1 MVTLLI
7 VFALIIF
14 TSVFLNKLSSK
25 LGVPVLLLFL
35 LAGFLLGWNYDISSD
50 IGMSKIVEAVC
61 TVALIFI
68 MFYGGF
74 GTRWASAKPVAVEAG
89 LLASVGVFLT
99 AGLTGVFCHFALG
112 WTWVKS
118 LLLGAVLSSTDAAS
132 VFSILRTR
140 RLGLKNNTA
149 PMVEMESGSNDPCA
163 YMVTVLMLA
172 VLNAVD
178 PDSTTKVGA
187 WFAIRTVF
195 SQLVFGAACGIL
207 IAQGAAWL
215 LKRFINASDGF
226 GSLYILAVAV
236 AAYAIPAAI
245 GGNGYLSTY
254 IVGIILG
261 NTQFEGH
268 KPLVAFFDGVT
279 SLMQIL
285 IFFLLGMMADATK
298 LPAAILPALAV
309 FAFMLL
315 IGRPAAVFSIL
326 SPFKKYKAN
335 QQAFISF
342 VGLRG
347 ASSIVFAI
355 MTITSVLP
363 GAKALLDSTGADIFS
378 VVFCVVIISISVQG
392 TLIPFAAKK
401 MNMID
406 EEANVMTTFSDFT
419 EQSEATFGRFEVTEG
434 SPWAGRCTKQMTLP
448 DGMVLVLLRRNGET
462 MVPKGHTVFEP
473 GDEIIYCTF
482 GYNTDT
488 QMHLLRDVVEPN
500 SRWLGKTIKEYPYKQ
515 GMVFVMIER
524 NGKSIIPAADG
535 STQFCA
541 GDVLY
546 IYKQDI

>member
-1 MVTLLI
+1 MVTFLI
-7 VFALIIF
+7 VIGAILL
-14 TSVFLNKLSSK
+14 TSVFLNKLSSR

-35 LAGFLLGWNYDISSD
+35 LAGFLLGLDTDISNS
-50 IGMSKIVEAVC
+50 MELSKMVEAIC

-99 AGLTGVFCHFALG
+99 AGLTGVFCHFVLG
-112 WTWVKS
+112 WTWIKS
-118 LLLGAVLSSTDAAS
+118 MLLGAVLSSTDAAS

-172 VLNAVD
+172 ILNAAD
-178 PDSTTKVGA
+178 PASTTNVGV
-187 WFAIRTVF
+187 WFAIRTIF

-207 IAQGAAWL
+207 IAQGAAFL
-215 LKRFINASDGF
+215 LKRYMNATDGF
-226 GSLYILAVAV
+226 GSLYILAIAILS
-236 AAYAIPAAI
+236 YAIPNLI

-261 NTQFEGH
+261 NTQLEGR
-268 KPLVAFFDGVT
+268 KPLVGFFDGVT

-285 IFFLLGMMADATK
+285 IFFLLGMMADASK

-309 FAFMLL
+309 FAFML
-315 IGRPAAVFSIL
+315 IVGRPMAVFSIL

-363 GAKALLDSTGADIFS
+363 GARAVLESGGVDIFS

-401 MNMID
+401 MQMID

-419 EQSEATFGRFEVTEG
+419 EHSEATFGRFEVTEG

-448 DGMVLVLLRRNGET
+448 DGMVLVLLRRARET

-488 QMHLLRDVVEPN
+488 QMHLVRDVVEPN

-524 NGKSIIPAADG
+524 DGKSIIPAADG

-541 GDVLY
+541 GDILY
-546 IYKQDI
+546 IYKQNI